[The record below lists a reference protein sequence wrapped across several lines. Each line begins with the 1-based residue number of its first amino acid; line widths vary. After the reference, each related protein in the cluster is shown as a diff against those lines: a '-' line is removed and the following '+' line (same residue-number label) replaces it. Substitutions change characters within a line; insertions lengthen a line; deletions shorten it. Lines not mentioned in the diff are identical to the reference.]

1 MPMKCHNDWTAGM
14 TVDQMHARVTVLA
27 RWIDGSAKPCL
38 RPVLKKQLREILS
51 ELENR
56 GILRRDAFLDLW
68 TSRTG

>member
-1 MPMKCHNDWTAGM
+1 MPMKYNDWTAGM

-27 RWIDGSAKPCL
+27 KRIDGSAKPGP

-56 GILRRDAFLDLW
+56 GLLRRDAFLDL
-68 TSRTG
+68 SNKRS